1 MTLSR
6 IVRSALI
13 VFFGWYARLYRWIC
27 GAPGRERAWHF
38 QWLAVRDLHRDLR
51 EVLGGVR
58 GEMLDFGCGMQP
70 YRRFLASSV
79 SYVGADIEEKQGVDA
94 VIIEPGGPLPFVDGR
109 FDAVLCTQVFEHV
122 ADLEPV
128 VAEIARVLKP
138 GGRLILS
145 VPFIFQ
151 LHGRPHDYRRLSE
164 YGVRR
169 VLADLEVE
177 EVRLQGAVG
186 SALGVLLLNWLD
198 NQASASVP
206 LGLLRFVLLPVW
218 VLFVLV
224 VNLAGRLFD
233 RLDTTGTNYGNV
245 LATARKPLG

>member
-1 MTLSR
+1 MTIPR
-6 IVRSALI
+6 IVRSALA
-13 VFFGWYARLYRWIC
+13 VLFGWYARIYCWIC
-27 GAPGRERAWHF
+27 GVPGRERLWHF

-58 GEMLDFGCGMQP
+58 GVLLDFGCGMQP
-70 YRRFLASSV
+70 YRRFLAPSV
-79 SYVGADIEEKQGVDA
+79 SYVGADIEARPGVEA
-94 VIIEPGGPLPFVDGR
+94 VTIEPGGPMPFASDR

-122 ADLEPV
+122 ADLDPV

-164 YGVRR
+164 YGVRQ
-169 VLADLEVE
+169 VLAGFEVE

-186 SALGVLLLNWLD
+186 SSLAVLLLNWLD
-198 NQASASVP
+198 NQASASVL
-206 LGLLRFVLLPVW
+206 LGVARFVLLPVW
-218 VLFVLV
+218 VVFCLA
-224 VNLAGRLFD
+224 VNLAGCIID
-233 RLDTTGTNYGNV
+233 RLDTTRTNYGNV
-245 LATARKPLG
+245 LVTVRKP